1 MTFICTDEQ
10 LGRVM
15 KQHIKAAFEEK
26 EGKTNPEHLHSIAKT
41 AELLGKSYTTV
52 CRMINQKR
60 IVSTTDKKYVAQK
73 EIDNYIGGN
82 K

>member
-1 MTFICTDEQ
+1 MTFLCTDEQ

-15 KQHIKAAFEEK
+15 KHHIKAAFDEK
-26 EGKTNPEHLHSIAKT
+26 EGKPNPEHLHSIAET
-41 AELLGKSYTTV
+41 ARLLGKSYTTV
-52 CRMINQKR
+52 CRMIAQDR
-60 IVSTTDKKYVAQK
+60 IIATTDKKYVAQK